1 MSKSLGN
8 GIDPLDVIDQYGADA
23 MKFTLCFLAAQGQD
37 VQIDMESFRLGSRFA
52 NKIWNA
58 TRFLLMNL
66 EGRNMVQIDK
76 SKLSLTDRWI
86 YSRLNDAALSI
97 EKAMEEYHFND
108 AAQTVYSFFWN
119 DFCDWY
125 IEASKEKMLHG
136 SEDEKDLQVSILM
149 DILESSMRL
158 MHPFLSFITEEI
170 YQKLPNHKG
179 DVISAQYPIYNEAD
193 KDNEADSSME
203 SLQEV
208 VRVVRAV
215 RSSLGI
221 GPEKKLKV
229 VVRPSKDN
237 PYASFY
243 KEEEKILSSFMG
255 ASSVIVDSEGSEDTA
270 KAFPCHGSGFEAF
283 VFVRD
288 AIDVEGE
295 IKRLEDEIRKNQASL
310 EQSLKKLQNENF
322 ITHAK
327 PEAIEKEKGKKAE
340 FEEKI
345 QKSTEHIA
353 LLKTL

>member
-1 MSKSLGN
+1 MDN
-8 GIDPLDVIDQYGADA
+8 H
-23 MKFTLCFLAAQGQD
+23 FFLRD
-37 VQIDMESFRLGSRFA
+37 FSR
-52 NKIWNA
+52 NSQS
-58 TRFLLMNL
+58 
-66 EGRNMVQIDK
+66 EGLSDK
-76 SKLSLTDRWI
+76 SMNSLSVTKANHTI
-86 YSRLNDAALSI
+86 DAYES
-97 EKAMEEYHFND
+97 D
-108 AAQTVYSFFWN
+108 WN

-229 VVRPSKDN
+229 VVRPS
-237 PYASFY
+237 
-243 KEEEKILSSFMG
+243 
-255 ASSVIVDSEGSEDTA
+255 
-270 KAFPCHGSGFEAF
+270 
-283 VFVRD
+283 
-288 AIDVEGE
+288 
-295 IKRLEDEIRKNQASL
+295 
-310 EQSLKKLQNENF
+310 
-322 ITHAK
+322 
-327 PEAIEKEKGKKAE
+327 
-340 FEEKI
+340 
-345 QKSTEHIA
+345 
-353 LLKTL
+353 